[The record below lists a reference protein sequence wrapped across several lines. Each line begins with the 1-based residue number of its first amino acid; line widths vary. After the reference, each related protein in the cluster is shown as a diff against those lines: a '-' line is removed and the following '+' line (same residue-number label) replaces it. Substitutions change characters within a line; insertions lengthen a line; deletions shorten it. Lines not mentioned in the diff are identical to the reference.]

1 VANKALIRSIAKGIL
16 RILAPSGDILGPG
29 YVFPDG
35 ILSNNLSSLSYL
47 CSQGCT
53 VTLTNT
59 DINVIKDATS
69 VWGGTKATSDK
80 LWHLSLAD
88 IPML

>member
-16 RILAPSGDILGPG
+16 RSLAPSGDILGPG